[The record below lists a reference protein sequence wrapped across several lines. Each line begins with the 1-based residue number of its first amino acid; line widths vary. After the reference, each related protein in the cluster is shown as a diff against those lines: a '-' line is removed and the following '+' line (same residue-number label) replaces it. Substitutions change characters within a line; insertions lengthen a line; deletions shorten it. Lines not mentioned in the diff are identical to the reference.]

1 VIRVLV
7 VDDSAFARKLVT
19 EMLQTCPEIEV
30 VGAAGS
36 GLEALREVQ
45 ALRPDVVTVDLNMPV
60 MNGPEFLRLQREVF
74 PVRGIVLSSVSER
87 EPLAVEAI
95 ESGAL
100 EFVRKPTGLANH
112 TLRNVEAE
120 LVAKVLAI
128 AGVPLEKLR
137 REPLGDGHL
146 HSNSTFSSGPMS
158 GAVVLGLS
166 TGGPQHLRQLVG
178 EWNWPMSLGVAAV
191 VHMPPGFTAGFA
203 ERLNSLGTI
212 EVLESEPGLEM
223 KAGRLI
229 LARAG
234 SHLRLHRQGQKS
246 IVCRLESA
254 RVDDL
259 HCPSVDALFRSAAQ
273 IYQQGLLGVVLTGMG
288 NDGTSGAAW
297 IKAHG
302 GTVWAEAE
310 ESCVVYGMP
319 RAVVEASL
327 ADETIPLNRLS
338 ERLKAWQKQVTGTSD
353 SVPERA
359 GPG

>member
-1 VIRVLV
+1 MIRVVV
-7 VDDSAFARKLVT
+7 VDDSPFARKLVT
-19 EMLQTCPEIEV
+19 EMLQSCPDIEV
-30 VGAAGS
+30 VGAASS
-36 GLEALREVQ
+36 GVEALREVQ
-45 ALRPDVVTVDLNMPV
+45 RLRPDVVTVDLNMPV

-100 EFVRKPTGLANH
+100 EFVRKPTGLANDS
-112 TLRNVEAE
+112 LRDVQAE

-128 AGVPLEKLR
+128 ANVPLEKLR
-137 REPLGDGHL
+137 REPLSDGNL
-146 HSNSTFSSGPMS
+146 HSNTTFVSGPMS

-166 TGGPQHLRQLVG
+166 TGGPQHLRQLVS
-178 EWNWPMSLGVAAV
+178 EWTAPMSLGLAAV

-203 ERLNSLGTI
+203 ERLNSLGTV

-234 SHLRLHRQGQKS
+234 THLRLHRQGQQA
-246 IVCRLESA
+246 IVCRLESP
-254 RVDDL
+254 RSKDL
-259 HCPSVDALFRSAAQ
+259 HCPSADALFQSAAQ

-288 NDGTSGAAW
+288 NDGTAGAAW

-310 ESCVVYGMP
+310 ETCVVYGMP
-319 RAVVEASL
+319 RAVVEACL
-327 ADETIPLNRLS
+327 ADESIPLGQISDRLYS
-338 ERLKAWQKQVTGTSD
+338 WQKHAT
-353 SVPERA
+353 A
-359 GPG
+359 GST